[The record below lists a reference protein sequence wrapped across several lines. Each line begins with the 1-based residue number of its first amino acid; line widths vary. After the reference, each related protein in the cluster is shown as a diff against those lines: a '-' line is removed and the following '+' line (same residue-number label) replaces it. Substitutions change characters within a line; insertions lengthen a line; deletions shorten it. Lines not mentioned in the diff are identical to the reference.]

1 MSDADSIVSKLLNL
15 SEEGKA
21 KLDALLDE
29 GMRDE
34 FAKRLNQGNADQ

>member
-29 GMRDE
+29 G
-34 FAKRLNQGNADQ
+34 LNSGDPIILDAAEW